1 MVFILVLLQLIMK
14 LISQYREVG
23 LKTERKKK
31 AQRAP
36 ETDEA

>member
-23 LKTERKKK
+23 TERKKK